1 MQLFKNASKA
11 FTLIELV
18 LVISVGLTMS
28 FLAFQKMISEHE
40 NTQAKLAGQQI
51 KKIGESVNS
60 YIVNHYD
67 KLSTLSN
74 SNGTAIDQGPR
85 TCVTTTNT
93 CSITIQT
100 LINDGLLPTTYS
112 GKNIYNSS
120 YTINLKRT
128 GTSPYY
134 TISGLVLTTDS
145 WLDTSTTIRYDLVGK
160 AMQEAGIDSGT
171 TRDST
176 SVVNGYNG
184 NWHVDSTD
192 FPSINKKGLLGYQ
205 VGFGSNSYSV
215 FLRRDGTLPMT
226 GNLNMGN
233 NDINNINNIN
243 GNGNIIMGGSANF
256 GGEVTAKNGYGDS
269 ITLGGDA
276 AGNDFE
282 IRLSGNKPLSIY
294 SMAGTINDTSLKV
307 AGNAQ
312 FNNRISTNGLNPNDL
327 PTGWGGGVRT
337 WDLYAVGAVATGS
350 GGNMPTYMNSNGN
363 IYASNAITSDG
374 TVTAKGNIN
383 AGGWIMAKNGYGDT
397 LSIGGDGAGND
408 YEIRLSTDKPLTIYS
423 PNKASANSVVFQTYG
438 AAALGGDTTLNGNLT
453 SSGNITGKYIIPTNV
468 LTVGSAC
475 SPNGLISRT
484 AEGILLSCVNGVM
497 VKQKYNF
504 TPYNVLF
511 TSTTA
516 GTGNE
521 YQIKNMGSHLFC
533 FLSGEQNY
541 SQPTTPAAKHVSVYL
556 SASNEWILEQRVTQW
571 GVGSNTWAQA
581 ICAD

>member
-1 MQLFKNASKA
+1 
-11 FTLIELV
+11 
-18 LVISVGLTMS
+18 
-28 FLAFQKMISEHE
+28 MISEHE
-40 NTQAKLAGQQI
+40 NTQAKSAGQQI
-51 KKIGESVNS
+51 KKIGDSVNS

-134 TISGLVLTTDS
+134 TISGLVLTTDA
-145 WLDTSTTIRYDLVGK
+145 WLDTSTKIRHDLLGK

-192 FPSINKKGLLGYQ
+192 FPSVNKKGLLAYQ

-215 FLRRDGTLPMT
+215 FLRRDGVLPMT
-226 GNLNMGN
+226 GNLNMGGQSIN
-233 NDINNINNIN
+233 NAQDIN
-243 GNGNIIMGGSANF
+243 GSGDLTMSGKGTF

-276 AGNDFE
+276 SGNDFE

-294 SMAGTINDTSLKV
+294 FMMGSINDTSLKV

-337 WDLYAVGAVATGS
+337 WDLYAVGSIAT
-350 GGNMPTYMNSNGN
+350 
-363 IYASNAITSDG
+363 
-374 TVTAKGNIN
+374 V
-383 AGGWIMAKNGYGDT
+383 MAKNGYGDT

-438 AAALGGDTTLNGNLT
+438 ATALGGDTTVNGNLT

-468 LTVGSAC
+468 LTVGSIC

-484 AEGILLSCVNGVM
+484 NEGILLSCVNGIM

-504 TPYNVLF
+504 TSYNVLF
-511 TSTTA
+511 TA
-516 GTGNE
+516 VNGGTGNE
-521 YQIKNMGSHLFC
+521 YQTKNMGSHLFC

-541 SQPTTPAAKHVSVYL
+541 SNSTWSTAKHVSVYL
-556 SASNEWILEQRVTQW
+556 NASNEWLLEQRVTQW
-571 GVGSNTWAQA
+571 GAGSNTWAQA

>member
-40 NTQAKLAGQQI
+40 NTQAKSAGQQI

-184 NWHVDSTD
+184 NWHVDNTD
-192 FPSINKKGLLGYQ
+192 FPSVNKKGLLAYQ

-233 NDINNINNIN
+233 QDITN
-243 GNGNIIMGGSANF
+243 
-256 GGEVTAKNGYGDS
+256 AKN
-269 ITLGGDA
+269 ITASGVIQTKTLNTTEAAVIGTNLNVAGISTLNGATTVGSTLSVFSNISSGGDI
-276 AGNDFE
+276 F
-282 IRLSGNKPLSIY
+282 
-294 SMAGTINDTSLKV
+294 
-307 AGNAQ
+307 AQ
-312 FNNRISTNGLNPNDL
+312 R
-327 PTGWGGGVRT
+327 GV
-337 WDLYAVGAVATGS
+337 S
-350 GGNMPTYMNSNGN
+350 SNGN
-363 IYASNAITSDG
+363 IYSLQMVGAGLPGNATTPPVPLSYLNSNGEIYAAKTITSDG
-374 TVTAKGNIN
+374 SISAKGDIN
-383 AGGWIMAKNGYGDT
+383 AGNWLTAKNGLGNM
-397 LSIGGDGAGND
+397 LKIGGDATGDYDFVFQPSSNGNNVVGFFSNTTTTLDFSFRGNISALNTAGNLRGVSLD
-408 YEIRLSTDKPLTIYS
+408 G
-423 PNKASANSVVFQTYG
+423 N
-438 AAALGGDTTLNGNLT
+438 NGNIVA
-453 SSGNITGKYIIPTNV
+453 SGNITGKYIIPTNV

-484 AEGILLSCVNGVM
+484 ADGSPISCINGVM
-497 VKQKYNF
+497 AKQKYTF
-504 TPYNVLF
+504 TTYGVLF
-511 TSTTA
+511 QTTSA
-516 GTGNE
+516 GTGD
-521 YQIKNMGSHLFC
+521 QWQTKDLGSHLFC
-533 FLSGEQNY
+533 FLTGLQNSSSIHY
-541 SQPTTPAAKHVSVYL
+541 PVAKHVTVTPTPTPTGYNWVL
-556 SASNEWILEQRVTQW
+556 SQRVTQW
-571 GVGSNTWAQA
+571 GSEIGYGFDTWAYA
-581 ICAD
+581 TCAD